1 MLVSVTGTRKKRR
14 EEDGTARKA
23 RTCAMEG
30 KRLLVDSVGCSA
42 FGRRK
47 ATTQKMKG
55 KLE

>member
-23 RTCAMEG
+23 RRCAMEG

-47 ATTQKMKG
+47 ATTQKMKD